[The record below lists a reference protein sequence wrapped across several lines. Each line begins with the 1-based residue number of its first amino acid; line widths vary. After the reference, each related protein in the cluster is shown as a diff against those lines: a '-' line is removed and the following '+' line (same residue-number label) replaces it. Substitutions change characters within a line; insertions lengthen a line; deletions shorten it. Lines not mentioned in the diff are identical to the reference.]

1 MTFSK
6 SVFLSGLQETHPLE
20 EELEWLLCQVPS
32 VQPNVRKTT
41 REGRVMKMSQARER
55 GLRRSEPLD
64 QVWCDW
70 GHWVRENTWERR
82 AER

>member
-1 MTFSK
+1 
-6 SVFLSGLQETHPLE
+6 
-20 EELEWLLCQVPS
+20 
-32 VQPNVRKTT
+32 
-41 REGRVMKMSQARER
+41 MKMSQARER
-55 GLRRSEPLD
+55 VLCRSELLD